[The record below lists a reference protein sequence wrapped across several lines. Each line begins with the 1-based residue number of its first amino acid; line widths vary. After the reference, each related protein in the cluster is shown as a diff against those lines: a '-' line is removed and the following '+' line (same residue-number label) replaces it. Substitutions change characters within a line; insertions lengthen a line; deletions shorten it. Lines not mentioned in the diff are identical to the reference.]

1 MGPRSRQFPW
11 KIGKSETPDNENT
24 VRLVQFVDEQGA
36 RRVGVAE
43 GSSHLRLVDR
53 FASVYELVQSSIR
66 SGQSLGA
73 LTQANLSAERVDYE
87 RVVAERR
94 LLPPLDHPDPARCLV
109 SLTGL
114 THLGS
119 AQSRDKMHAASV
131 PGTKVSAAET
141 DSIRMF
147 RLGLAGGKPQPGE
160 IGNQPEWAYKG
171 DGRCVVAPEQ
181 PITQPAFAEDGG
193 EEAEIAGLY
202 VIDDAG
208 NPWRAGFAVGNEFS
222 DHVMEKKNYLYLAHS
237 KLRQCSF
244 GPELALGPLPEAI
257 DGTIRVLRD
266 GEIVWSGGFQSGES
280 NMCHSIANLEHHHF
294 KHALFRRPGDV
305 HVHFFGASAISFGA
319 GFQPQDGDV
328 FEIDVAAFGRPL
340 RNPLRI
346 ETAREMVAVRAL

>member
-1 MGPRSRQFPW
+1 M
-11 KIGKSETPDNENT
+11 EA
-24 VRLVQFVDEQGA
+24 VRLVQFIDDHDA

-43 GSSHLRLVDR
+43 GGEHLRLIAR
-53 FASVYELVQSSIR
+53 FASVYELAQAGIR
-66 SGQSLGA
+66 NGQTLAA
-73 LTQANLSAERVDYE
+73 LAEANLSPERLDYE
-87 RVVAERR
+87 SVVVERR

-119 AQSRDKMHAASV
+119 AQSRDKMHAASA
-131 PGTKVSAAET
+131 PGAAET

-160 IGNQPEWAYKG
+160 TGNQPEWAYKG

-181 PITQPAFAEDGG
+181 PITQPAFADNGG

-208 NPWRAGFAVGNEFS
+208 NPWRVGFAIGNEFS

-244 GPELALGPLPEAI
+244 GPELMLGPLPDAI
-257 DGTIRVLRD
+257 GGAIRILRH
-266 GEIVWSGGFQSGES
+266 GQTVWSGELQSGES

-319 GFQPQDGDV
+319 GFHPADGDV
-328 FEIDVAAFGRPL
+328 FEIEVPAFGRPL

-346 ETAREMVAVRAL
+346 ETAREMVAVQPL